1 MAFSGTGAAGGMI
14 FSLRPLC
21 GAFGCAAAF
30 ASAAAF
36 FSSSLLAFLD
46 LDFNREKS
54 AMVSVKHEGLLNNEM
69 GQAQVCH
76 NEMVSLQQW
85 NKKVR

>member
-1 MAFSGTGAAGGMI
+1 MAFSGTAAAGGMI
-14 FSLRPLC
+14 FPLRPLC
-21 GAFGCAAAF
+21 GALTGCAAAF

-54 AMVSVKHEGLLNNEM
+54 AMVSVKHEGLLNNEI
-69 GQAQVCH
+69 GQV
-76 NEMVSLQQW
+76 
-85 NKKVR
+85 

>member
-1 MAFSGTGAAGGMI
+1 MAFSGAAVAGGMI
-14 FSLRPLC
+14 FPLRPLC
-21 GAFGCAAAF
+21 GALTGCAAAF

-54 AMVSVKHEGLLNNEM
+54 AMVSVKHEGLLNNEI
-69 GQAQVCH
+69 GQV
-76 NEMVSLQQW
+76 
-85 NKKVR
+85 

>member
-1 MAFSGTGAAGGMI
+1 MTFSGTVAAGGMI
-14 FSLRPLC
+14 FPLRPLC
-21 GAFGCAAAF
+21 GALTGCAAAF

-54 AMVSVKHEGLLNNEM
+54 AMVSVKHEGLLNNEI
-69 GQAQVCH
+69 GQV
-76 NEMVSLQQW
+76 
-85 NKKVR
+85 